1 MLGKTNLEGIK
12 MGWETLLKQDKG
24 LGDTISRATKKMGIK
39 ECGGCKSRKAYLNKK
54 VSYK

>member
-1 MLGKTNLEGIK
+1 MSWKK
-12 MGWETLLKQDKG
+12 LLKQDKG

-39 ECGGCKSRKAYLNKK
+39 ECGGCKARKEYLNKK